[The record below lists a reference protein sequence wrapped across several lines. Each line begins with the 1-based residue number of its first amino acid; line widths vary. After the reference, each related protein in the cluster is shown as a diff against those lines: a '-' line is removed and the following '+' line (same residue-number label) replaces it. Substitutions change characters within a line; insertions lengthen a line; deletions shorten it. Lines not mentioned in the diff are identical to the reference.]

1 MHRMHHP
8 KSDVNR
14 LYLLRKEGDREL
26 AQLEVSLKTSVIG
39 MDTYSSN
46 INDWMF
52 KLVKKYEQNKRTYSV
67 TSDAIKIFK

>member
-1 MHRMHHP
+1 MHHP
-8 KSDVNR
+8 KSDVNG

-26 AQLEVSLKTSVIG
+26 AQLEVSLKTSIIG